1 MVTESLAQ
9 RIAWEAGVAL
19 DRVMLLRHSNARL
32 SELKKRGGLTEEYVI
47 EEYTRVQPT
56 GSKYDY
62 ARAGAPPIK
71 VLAVIV
77 EDRVRAVYRIIGI
90 EAEGTT
96 YSLVSSVH
104 KQIDIDRKRPE
115 KPAKKFCMTRLESV
129 SVDRAVQGWDGSRA
143 RTPVQ
148 RSSGGF
154 FLKITVA
161 VPETRQTEPELRAQL
176 ERGVQESLRISASE
190 RKKRLDVAPR
200 HPTRIEARTWVF
212 ARNPD
217 VIASVLCRASGVCEG
232 CRMPAPFKRKSDG
245 TPYLEVHHR
254 IRLSDGGEDSVENA
268 LALCPNCHRATHYA
282 Q

>member
-1 MVTESLAQ
+1 MKMATVSLAEL
-9 RIAWEAGVAL
+9 IASEAGVAL

-32 SELKKRGGLTEEYVI
+32 SELKKRGGSI

-62 ARAGAPPIK
+62 ALPGAPPIA

-77 EDRVRAVYRIIGI
+77 DDVVHAVYRITGI

-104 KQIDIDRKRPE
+104 RQIDIDRGRRE
-115 KPAKKFCMTRLESV
+115 RPAKKFRMARIDSLSV
-129 SVDRAVQGWDGSRA
+129 GQTVRGWENRS

-148 RSSGGF
+148 RSNGSF
-154 FLKITVA
+154 FLEISVA
-161 VPETRQTEPELRAQL
+161 LPEEQELRAQL
-176 ERGVQESLRISASE
+176 ERGVQLSLRAPAAE
-190 RKKRLDVAPR
+190 RVKRLAVAPR

-212 ARNPD
+212 SRNPD
-217 VIASVLCRASGVCEG
+217 VIASVLCRASGVCEF
-232 CRMPAPFKRKSDG
+232 CRMPAPFKRKTDG
-245 TPYLEVHHR
+245 TPYLEVHHK
-254 IRLSDGGEDSVENA
+254 IRLSDGGEDTVENA
-268 LALCPNCHRATHYA
+268 VALCPNCHRAAHYA